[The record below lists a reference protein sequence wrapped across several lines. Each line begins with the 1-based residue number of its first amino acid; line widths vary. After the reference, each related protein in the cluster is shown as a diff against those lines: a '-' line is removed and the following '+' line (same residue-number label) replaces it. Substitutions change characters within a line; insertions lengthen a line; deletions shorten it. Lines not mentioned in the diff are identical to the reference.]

1 MSTWTAV
8 LLASALAYATKLAG
22 YLVPRHW
29 LEKPVVARMNAVLPV
44 ALLAA
49 LAGTS
54 ALTGEG
60 GAPVIDARAVAVTVA
75 LLMLWRRAPFLLVVV
90 VAAAVAAAAR
100 ALGMA

>member
-1 MSTWTAV
+1 MNTWTAV
-8 LLASALAYATKLAG
+8 LLAAGLAYLTKLAG

-29 LEKPVVARMNAVLPV
+29 LERPVVARMNAVLPV

-54 ALTGEG
+54 AFTGAG
-60 GAPVIDARAVAVTVA
+60 GAFVLDARAVAVAVA
-75 LLMLWRRAPFLLVVV
+75 LLMLWRGASFLLVVV
-90 VAAAVAAAAR
+90 AAAVVAAAAR

>member
-8 LLASALAYATKLAG
+8 LLASALAYLTKLAG

-29 LEKPVVARMNAVLPV
+29 LEQPVVARMNSVLPV

-54 ALTGEG
+54 AFTGAG
-60 GAPVIDARAVAVTVA
+60 GAPVLDARALAVAVA
-75 LLMLWRRAPFLLVVV
+75 LLMLWRRMSFLLVVV
-90 VAAAVAAAAR
+90 VAAVVAAAAR
-100 ALGMA
+100 ALGMP

>member
-8 LLASALAYATKLAG
+8 LLAGTLAYLTKLAG

-29 LEKPVVARMNAVLPV
+29 LERPVVARMNAVLPV

-54 ALTGEG
+54 ALSGDG
-60 GAPVIDARAVAVTVA
+60 GTPVLDARALAVAVA
-75 LLMLWRRAPFLLVVV
+75 LLMLWRRASFLLVV
-90 VAAAVAAAAR
+90 VAAAVVAAAAR
-100 ALGMA
+100 AVGMQ